1 MLRRLRTV
9 LVTLAMVGL
18 AGAVCAMYLLG
29 RVDEEI
35 RAEVERRFRA
45 HYPEL
50 SVHVR
55 SARWF
60 EGQGIRIRG
69 VSIVEPTGNIQHAE
83 LAYVEEIFAISDAQL
98 KDVVLANIPV
108 DKIVFR
114 GLAIRSTR
122 REDGSWSAK
131 KLWPPPN
138 FSETPPT
145 VRVEGGSIEFLDPM
159 RPQAAPL
166 VVRDIHLDI
175 VPHEEPSPAGPPL
188 VVFTVQGSV
197 SSDHFRRA
205 HLNASLR
212 EADGAWRCAGVVEN
226 FELSPEL
233 WQSLPP
239 TLTQDLPPETSIRG
253 RANFRFEASSE
264 PVDASPFRFV
274 VAGDFSD
281 VRVSD
286 PRLPYPLTDF
296 QGTGYVDNRQIKIQ
310 NAQVRC
316 GSAQVQLAY
325 EREGLQGPGRQT
337 LHISGR
343 ELALDPKL
351 IKAIPDGE
359 ALWNALQPT
368 GFVNVEA
375 NLTFNGQTWRPEVGI
390 ELLDVSFAY
399 DDFPYRLHR
408 GAGRVDF
415 RGNEL
420 SLSVLALASGQYVRL
435 DGKLHDPTGQR
446 TGWLEIVSQG
456 PVPINDQLLAA
467 LDEESREIVADF
479 HPRGAATFRGRL
491 EKTDP
496 QADEFEL
503 QCVVGLRNC
512 SMKHKEFPYPIESV
526 QGVLEHRN
534 GRWEF
539 RDLQGWKGG
548 AHISCHG
555 DWTPTE
561 NGSRLTLHFEAVQV
575 PLDDDLRYALSHEAQ
590 QIWTALRPRG
600 VVDQLK
606 VTLGYSTPERRL
618 SLDVQATRWPNQPQ
632 TVDRRP
638 LTIIPVWFPYRLD
651 NITGSIVYRDG
662 EIELQNL
669 RADHGSTRLAAGGH
683 VSTSPNGAWRMRLD
697 RVTVDRLHYD
707 RELAEALP
715 EELRRATGRLAIT
728 GPLALR
734 GWIEFAGSTRPG
746 VKTTSRW
753 DMACEMVG
761 GSLDAGVLLE
771 NVHGGVR
778 LMGHHDGDRFAS
790 RGRIDIDSLFCKGI
804 QIARVQGPLYL
815 DNTRVLLGAWAPPE
829 NAPSQGRPS
838 PLPQPSPP
846 RLTAQ
851 TLGGILHADAR
862 CSLTGDG
869 EFALQATLTDADLR
883 TIVRQA
889 TGQNQKLSG
898 KVFGMVRLTGT
909 SHGPHTWRGDGLVRL
924 READVYELPVMVSLL
939 KVLRLQP
946 PDTTAFTTSNT
957 DFRIQGEHLYFDR
970 IDFTGDAISLWGS
983 GEMDLDRQ
991 LKLKLFVQVGRNDH
1005 PIPILGD
1012 LVGQVFRE
1020 AGRNL
1025 LLIHVQGPL
1034 ESPELRP
1041 ETFPGL
1047 NEMFEQMFPEA
1058 TRAGARANGMI
1069 DPRDALRTGREPFR

>member
-1 MLRRLRTV
+1 MRTLV
-9 LVTLAMVGL
+9 VTLALVGL

-50 SVHVR
+50 SVSVR

-69 VSIVEPTGNIQHAE
+69 VSIVEPTGDIDRAE
-83 LAYVEEIFAISDAQL
+83 LAYVEEIFAISDAKL
-98 KDVVLANIPV
+98 KDVVLAEIPV

-114 GLAIRSTR
+114 GLTIRSTR
-122 REDGSWSAK
+122 RGDGSWSAK

-138 FSETPPT
+138 FGDTPPT
-145 VRVEGGSIEFLDPM
+145 VRVEGGAIEFVDPS
-159 RPQAAPL
+159 RPEAAPL
-166 VVRDIHLDI
+166 ALRDVNLDI
-175 VPHEEPSPAGPPL
+175 VPHEEPAPSGPPL
-188 VVFTVQGSV
+188 VVYSV
-197 SSDHFRRA
+197 RGAVGSDHFRRA
-205 HLNASLR
+205 SLDAALR
-212 EADGAWRCAGVVEN
+212 EADGAWTCAGAVEN

-239 TLTQDLPPETSIRG
+239 TLTQELPAETSIRG
-253 RANFRFEASSE
+253 RASFRFEASSE
-264 PVDASPFRFV
+264 TVDHFPFRFSV
-274 VAGDFSD
+274 TGDFSD

-296 QGTGYVDNRQIKIQ
+296 QGTGYVDNHRVKIE
-310 NAQVRC
+310 NAQARC

-325 EREGLQGPGRQT
+325 EREGLSDAGRQT
-337 LHISGR
+337 LHASAR
-343 ELALDPKL
+343 ELPLDPKL
-351 IKAIPDGE
+351 VKTLPDGA
-359 ALWNALQPT
+359 ALWDALQPT
-368 GFVNVEA
+368 GFINVQA
-375 NLTFNGQTWRPEVGI
+375 TLAFDGRHWRPEASI

-399 DDFPYRLHR
+399 ADFPYRLHR
-408 GAGRVDF
+408 GAGRVEL
-415 RGNEL
+415 RGEEL
-420 SLSVLALASGQYVRL
+420 SLNVLALASGQYVRL
-435 DGKLHDPTGQR
+435 DGKLHDLAGQI
-446 TGWLEIVSQG
+446 TGWLEIASQG

-467 LDEESREIVADF
+467 LDEEAREIVTEFA
-479 HPRGAATFRGRL
+479 PRGAATFRGRL

-496 QADEFEL
+496 RAETFDL

-526 QGVLEHRN
+526 QGELEHRA

-548 AHISCHG
+548 AHIACHG

-561 NGSRLTLHFEAVQV
+561 HGSRLTLHFEAVQV
-575 PLDDDLRYALSHEAQ
+575 PLDDDLRYALSPEAQ
-590 QIWTALRPRG
+590 QVWSDLRPRG

-606 VTLGYSTPERRL
+606 VTVGYTTPERRL

-638 LTIIPVWFPYRLD
+638 LTVIPVWLPYRLD
-651 NITGSIVYRDG
+651 NITGSVVYRDG
-662 EIELQNL
+662 ELELQNL
-669 RADHGSTRLAAGGH
+669 RADHGPTRLAAGGH
-683 VSTSPNGAWRMRLD
+683 VSMSKAGAWRMRLD
-697 RVTVDRLHYD
+697 RLTVDRLHYD

-715 EELRRATGRLAIT
+715 DALRQATGRLALT

-734 GWIEFAGSTRPG
+734 GWVEFAGSSRPG
-746 VKTTSRW
+746 VQTTSRW
-753 DMACEMVG
+753 DITCETVG
-761 GSLDAGVLLE
+761 GTMDVGALLE

-778 LMGHHDGDRFAS
+778 LVGQCDGSRFTS
-790 RGRIDIDSLFCKGI
+790 RGQIDIDSLFCKGM
-804 QIARVQGPLYL
+804 QLVQVQGPLYL
-815 DNTRVLLGAWAPPE
+815 DNARVLLGAWAPPE
-829 NAPSQGRPS
+829 NPPPGNQQPPPSQ
-838 PLPQPSPP
+838 QPPP
-846 RLTAQ
+846 RLTAR
-851 TLGGILHADAR
+851 TLGGVLQGDAR
-862 CSLTGDG
+862 CSLAGDG
-869 EFALQATLTDADLR
+869 EFALQATLTDGDLK

-889 TGQNQKLSG
+889 TGQSPNLAG
-898 KVFGMVRLTGT
+898 KVFGMVRLGGT

-939 KVLRLQP
+939 KVLRLRP
-946 PDTTAFTTSNT
+946 PDTTAFTTSNM
-957 DFRIQGEHLYFDR
+957 DYRIQGEHLYFDR

-983 GEMDLDRQ
+983 GEMDLERQ

-1005 PIPILGD
+1005 PIPVLGD

-1025 LLIHVQGPL
+1025 LLIHVNGPL

-1058 TRAGARANGMI
+1058 TRGNARTNGATA
-1069 DPRDALRTGREPFR
+1069 DPREALRTGRDPLR